1 MTIELEIDFDREKD
15 GRWIAGAVDLP
26 GTLAYGATREE
37 ARAQAGSPVRQVIK
51 EQEASN

>member
-26 GTLAYGATREE
+26 GAL
-37 ARAQAGSPVRQVIK
+37 AGSLVRQVIK